1 VCHQSV
7 SLTARHLE
15 EFGIATVVIG
25 SAMDIV
31 THCNV
36 PRYLHNDLPL
46 GNPLGSPGDRETQL
60 ESVLSALQ
68 LAISAEHSVVQ
79 VSDAAWKGDGQWKEN
94 YNKVDQSNRQA
105 LLRLGQENR
114 KKRAENKA
122 RGLAR

>member
-1 VCHQSV
+1 
-7 SLTARHLE
+7 
-15 EFGIATVVIG
+15 
-25 SAMDIV
+25 MDIV

-114 KKRAENKA
+114 KKRTENKA

>member
-1 VCHQSV
+1 
-7 SLTARHLE
+7 
-15 EFGIATVVIG
+15 
-25 SAMDIV
+25 MDIV

-68 LAISAEHSVVQ
+68 LAISAEHSVGQ
-79 VSDAAWKGDGQWKEN
+79 GSEAAWKGDGQWKEN

>member
-1 VCHQSV
+1 MCHQSV